1 MRSRQVMEVRRGGEG
16 AHDRSGKAGPGKGMM
31 LEGRKEAK
39 IGVGRTGGE
48 RDGGE
53 GRWMEGR
60 VMESS
65 RGRIGFD
72 SLKEKCLSTP
82 LKPTERP
89 HLSELLAPPFP
100 LPQARPQPFLRCQ
113 LLQSQPHARA
123 TIFRLP
129 SEERAVSYR
138 RTSQVV
144 GKVVCKDCTIGVW
157 GRVGG
162 RVEG

>member
-1 MRSRQVMEVRRGGEG
+1 MEGRRGGEG
-16 AHDRSGKAGPGKGMM
+16 AHDRSGKAGRGKGMM
-31 LEGRKEAK
+31 LEGRREAK

-53 GRWMEGR
+53 GSMMKGR

-65 RGRIGFD
+65 GGRIGFEN
-72 SLKEKCLSTP
+72 LTEKCLRTP

-100 LPQARPQPFLRCQ
+100 LPQARPPPFLRRQ

-138 RTSQVV
+138 RKSQVIGKGV
-144 GKVVCKDCTIGVW
+144 GKGCRIGVW
-157 GRVGG
+157 GG
-162 RVEG
+162 R